1 MKTSWQSE
9 SLKRQKRDAEQASG
23 MRALEPFEVIPE
35 SGEHEH
41 QQHPEPDAYEW
52 AEPQPL
58 PTELLKVE
66 AFEPTLLPESFR
78 EWNEDI
84 AERMQCPIDF
94 PAVASM
100 IVLAGIVGRKVGIRP
115 KRHDDWLVIPNL
127 WGAVIG
133 RPGIMKTP
141 ALNEPLNVPKRLEIA
156 AKQAFDRQRN
166 ERETLLLVAG
176 ATRKSREDDLKKVA
190 RADAQKAKQIAAEI
204 IALKDVPEPVR
215 RRYLVN
221 DGTVEKLGEILNQNP
236 NGVTIFRDELTGLL
250 RSLDKEG
257 QEGARGFYLTAWNGD
272 SRYTYDRIGRGTLDI
287 AAACVSLIGGIQP
300 GPLGEYL
307 RAAVKGGAGDDGLL
321 QRFQLMVWP
330 ETSKSWRNVDRF
342 PNSAAKQR
350 AYETYERLD
359 ALDVAG
365 IGTELAESDSQ
376 PFLKFDSDAQDV
388 FDEWREK
395 LELRLRSDGE
405 HPAVESHLSK
415 YRSLVPSLALLIHL
429 ADEPDGGPVSATATL
444 KAVAWA
450 SYLESHARRIY
461 GAVSHRASAG
471 AKALASKLLKG
482 ELSASFA
489 LRDVYRNG
497 WTHLGTREEAEE
509 AVNVLLDL
517 DWLREVREPQEVGRT
532 PTRYVLNPKTAAMAP
547 GKH

>member
-9 SLKRQKRDAEQASG
+9 SLRRQKRESEPTTET
-23 MRALEPFEVIPE
+23 RACDVIVPTSTDGEV
-35 SGEHEH
+35 EHP
-41 QQHPEPDAYEW
+41 QHPQPDVSEWPEPG
-52 AEPQPL
+52 PL
-58 PTELLKVE
+58 PSELVDVE

-78 EWNEDI
+78 GWIEDI
-84 AERMQCPIDF
+84 AERLQCPIDF
-94 PAVASM
+94 PAVGSM
-100 IVLAGIVGRKVGIRP
+100 VVLAGIVGRKVGIRP

-133 RPGIMKTP
+133 RPGIMKSP
-141 ALNEPLNVPKRLEIA
+141 ALDEPLNVLKRLEIE
-156 AKQAFDRQRN
+156 AKQAFDQQRG
-166 ERETLLLVAG
+166 EHDMALLVAG
-176 ATRKSREDDLKKVA
+176 ATRKNREEDLKKAAKSDANRA
-190 RADAQKAKQIAAEI
+190 REIAAEI
-204 IALKDVPEPVR
+204 VGLDAVHEPVR

-221 DGTVEKLGEILNQNP
+221 DGSVEKLGELLAQNP

-257 QEGARGFYLTAWNGD
+257 QEGARGFYLTAWNGT
-272 SRYTYDRIGRGTLDI
+272 SRYTYDRIGRGTVDI
-287 AAACVSLIGGIQP
+287 PAACVSLIGGIQP
-300 GPLGEYL
+300 GPLGDYL

-342 PNSAAKQR
+342 PDSTAKQR
-350 AYETYERLD
+350 AYATCERLD
-359 ALDVAG
+359 ALDVAS
-365 IGTELAESDSQ
+365 IGTELAEGDSQ
-376 PFLKFDSDAQDV
+376 PFLRFESDAQV
-388 FDEWREK
+388 IFDEWREK
-395 LELRLRSDGE
+395 LELKLRSDGE

-429 ADEPDGGPVSATATL
+429 ADEPDGGAVSAEATL

-471 AKALASKLLKG
+471 AKALANKLLKG

-497 WTHLGTREEAEE
+497 WTHLGTREEADE
-509 AVNVLLDL
+509 AVNVLIDR

-547 GKH
+547 RKH

>member
-9 SLKRQKRDAEQASG
+9 SLRRQKREAEPATETRAHDVLDAAPTDG
-23 MRALEPFEVIPE
+23 DV
-35 SGEHEH
+35 EH
-41 QQHPEPDAYEW
+41 QQHPEPDVFEW
-52 AEPQPL
+52 PEPKPL
-58 PTELLKVE
+58 PNELLDVE

-78 EWNEDI
+78 GWIEDI
-84 AERMQCPIDF
+84 AERLQCPPDF
-94 PAVASM
+94 PAVGSM

-115 KRHDDWLVIPNL
+115 KRRDDWLVIPNL

-141 ALNEPLNVPKRLEIA
+141 ALDEPLNVLKRLEIE
-156 AKQAFDRQRN
+156 AKQAFEQQRG
-166 ERETLLLVAG
+166 EHEAALLVAG
-176 ATRKSREDDLKKVA
+176 ATRKNREDDLKKAAKSDANKA
-190 RADAQKAKQIAAEI
+190 REIAAEI
-204 IALKDVPEPVR
+204 VGLDDVPEPVR

-221 DGTVEKLGEILNQNP
+221 DGSVEKLGELLAQNP

-250 RSLDKEG
+250 RSLDREG
-257 QEGARGFYLTAWNGD
+257 QEGARGFYLTAWNGN
-272 SRYTYDRIGRGTLDI
+272 SRYTYDRIGRGTVDI
-287 AAACVSLIGGIQP
+287 PAACVSLIGGIQP
-300 GPLGEYL
+300 GPLGDYL

-342 PNSAAKQR
+342 PDTTSKQR
-350 AYETYERLD
+350 AFATCERLD

-388 FDEWREK
+388 FDDWREK

-415 YRSLVPSLALLIHL
+415 YRKLVPSLALLIHL

-450 SYLESHARRIY
+450 SYLETHARRIY
-461 GAVSHRASAG
+461 GAVSHRASSG
-471 AKALASKLLKG
+471 AKALANKLLKG
-482 ELSASFA
+482 ELSTSFA

-497 WTHLGTREEAEE
+497 WTHLGTREEADE
-509 AVNVLLDL
+509 AVNVLIDL

-532 PTRYVLNPKTAAMAP
+532 PTRYVLNPKTAGMAP